1 MERESGAETEKL
13 VALRIY
19 CSADMLP
26 YGCFLGSEAAA
37 AAVVS
42 SLPPRR

>member
-13 VALRIY
+13 VAVRNY

-26 YGCFLGSEAAA
+26 YGCFLGLEVVAAA
-37 AAVVS
+37 AVS